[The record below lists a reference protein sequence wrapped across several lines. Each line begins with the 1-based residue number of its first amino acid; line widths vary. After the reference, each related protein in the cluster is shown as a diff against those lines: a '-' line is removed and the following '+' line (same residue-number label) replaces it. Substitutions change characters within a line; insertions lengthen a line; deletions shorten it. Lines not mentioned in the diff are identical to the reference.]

1 MKTVTDFY
9 NKTAT
14 GWSEE
19 FLKDKKQSEI
29 LKKFF
34 DCFAYGGTPRP
45 KILDLGSG
53 AGYDAKILSNFGAK
67 VVGVDISE
75 KLVDI
80 ANQNVP
86 ECKFFVGD
94 IADSMTKLGR
104 FDGVVCLATIIHID
118 IQKMKQT
125 LKNMADVLKKG
136 GLLLISSCDGIGKSA
151 EKSYVSIDGDAYDR
165 DFNNYNASELCAFAY
180 PTLKLVD
187 TWKFGDFKDGW
198 RYYVFM
204 KQ

>member
-14 GWSEE
+14 GWSDE

-29 LKKFF
+29 LKKFYE
-34 DCFAYGGTPRP
+34 CFSHGGTSRPR
-45 KILDLGSG
+45 ILDLGSG
-53 AGYDAKILSNFGAK
+53 AGYDAKILSNLGAN

-75 KLVDI
+75 KLVGI
-80 ANQNVP
+80 AQENVP
-86 ECKFFVGD
+86 ECRFFVGD
-94 IADSMTKLGR
+94 IQDSMTRLGK

-118 IQKMKQT
+118 IQNMKKT

-136 GLLLISSCDGIGKSA
+136 GLLILSSCDGIGKNA
-151 EKSYVSIDGDAYDR
+151 EKSYVTFDGDAYDR

-180 PTLKLVD
+180 PNLKLVD
-187 TWKFGDFKDGW
+187 TWRFGDFKEGW
-198 RYYVFM
+198 RYYIFM